1 MLTVNFL
8 CSMRAVDWQRPNLR
22 LPSRKAMEDATTVQA
37 DEKFVLLVRFNWA
50 VVAFAFCYVGVSLA
64 ISFQPGVYVMLTL
77 ALMLLANLLFI
88 RQGCSYAVAAN
99 IYLFCNCFVAI
110 LGCTYFSG
118 GIYSP
123 VISWFATGPVTA
135 TLLLGFNRNAVIW
148 LGINFALVLAFG
160 VAGWL
165 GIDLPFLYDRRHA
178 GFFFGT
184 SQIGLV
190 LTLLVHTK
198 IFDSA
203 KNRALIQS
211 EARNM
216 ELKAALH
223 ATAQARQKAE
233 EATASKSAFLANMSH
248 EIRTPMN
255 AIIGMSHL
263 ALKTRLEPQ
272 QRDYMQKV
280 QQSGQHLLGII
291 NDILDLSK
299 VEAGKLDLEIS
310 EFSLEQVLEKIA
322 NLIEEKATGKG
333 LELLFDIARDVPDAL
348 KGDALRL
355 SQMIINYANNAIKFT
370 DQGEIDIVVR
380 VLEHS
385 GDSVL
390 LRFIVRD
397 SGIGLSPEQA
407 AKLFQ
412 NFQQADTST
421 TRKYGGTGLGLSI
434 TKILAQ
440 QMGGEVGVDSAT
452 GVGSNFWF
460 TVRLGLGSE
469 ISRRLLLQS
478 ELNGKRVLVVDDLN
492 SARQV
497 LGEMLAGMGFK
508 VDTVQNGEL
517 AVTAVKRAD
526 AAGLPYD
533 IVLLDWQMP
542 GMNGVETA
550 QCLRSLTLQQQP
562 KLAMLS
568 ALGRGALAAALAS
581 APGCGITAVL
591 DKPVVPSYLFDTMV
605 DLLVGVTS
613 GARTRRSMAPDAIP
627 QALQGIQGARILL
640 AEDNALN
647 QQVASELL
655 RDAGLTVD
663 IADDGCIACTMV
675 ANAMAAG
682 HPYAL
687 ILMDLQMPQMDGL
700 EATRQ
705 ILASPQGVASPIV
718 AMTANAMT
726 SHREQCLA
734 AGMVDFVAKPID
746 PDELFRALLRW
757 IAPKGSRSV
766 HPSETPARL
775 GISDPVATVEGLSK
789 SIAGLDQEAGM
800 RRVLGRPQ
808 RYNTMLRG
816 FVDAQADCVA
826 DIREAVARGDVQTA
840 VRLAHTLKGL
850 AGNIAAPQLVQEAI
864 AVEQALR
871 TSPELGGLTPLLAQ
885 LEGTLRAQIVSIQD
899 ALASNGHVAVP
910 VKTHSAPDAHQL
922 ATVCQQLQILLAND
936 DGNAERLLAEYAI
949 MFNMAYPKHFLSLQA
964 AVQAFDSER
973 ALAILQQAVA
983 EGAN

>member
-1 MLTVNFL
+1 
-8 CSMRAVDWQRPNLR
+8 
-22 LPSRKAMEDATTVQA
+22 MEDANAVPA

-50 VVAFAFCYVGVSLA
+50 VVAFAVCYVGVSLA
-64 ISFQPGVYVMLTL
+64 IGFHPGVFVMLTL

-88 RQGCSYAVAAN
+88 HQGGSYAVAAN
-99 IYLFCNCFVAI
+99 IYLFCNCFIAI

-148 LGINFALVLAFG
+148 LGINFALVLTFG
-160 VAGWL
+160 VVGWL
-165 GIDLPFLYDRRHA
+165 GIDLPFLYDRKHA

-198 IFDSA
+198 IFDAA
-203 KNRALIQS
+203 KNRALTQS
-211 EARNM
+211 EARNT

-263 ALKTRLEPQ
+263 ALKTRLDPQ

-310 EFSLEQVLEKIA
+310 EFSLEQVLEKVA
-322 NLIEEKATGKG
+322 NLIEDKATGKG
-333 LELLFDIARDVPDAL
+333 LELLVDIARDVPDVL

-355 SQMIINYANNAIKFT
+355 SQMIINYANNAIKFA
-370 DQGEIDIVVR
+370 DRGEIDIIVR
-380 VLEHS
+380 VLDRS
-385 GDSVL
+385 DDAVL
-390 LRFIVRD
+390 LRFSVRD
-397 SGIGLSPEQA
+397 SGIGLSAEQA
-407 AKLFQ
+407 ANLFQ

-434 TKILAQ
+434 TRILAQ
-440 QMGGEVGVDSAT
+440 QMGGEVGVDST
-452 GVGSNFWF
+452 PGVGSTFWF
-460 TVRLGLGSE
+460 TVRLGLGSAVP
-469 ISRRLLLQS
+469 RKLLLPT
-478 ELNGKRVLVVDDLN
+478 ELNGKRVLVVDDVD
-492 SARQV
+492 SARRV
-497 LGEMLAGMGFK
+497 LGDLLAGMCFK
-508 VDTVQNGEL
+508 VDAVHSGEL
-517 AVTAVKRAD
+517 AVMAVQRAD

-550 QCLRSLTLQQQP
+550 QCLRNLALQQQP
-562 KLAMLS
+562 KLAILS
-568 ALGRGALAAALAS
+568 APGRDANAATLAS
-581 APGCGITAVL
+581 APGCGIAAVL
-591 DKPVVPSYLFDTMV
+591 GKPVMPSYLFDTMV
-605 DLLVGVTS
+605 DLLVGVS
-613 GARTRRSMAPDAIP
+613 IGARAHRSVASDAIP
-627 QALQGIQGARILL
+627 QALRGLLGARILL

-655 RDAGLTVD
+655 RDVGLRVD
-663 IADDGCIACTMV
+663 IADDGRIACNMV
-675 ANAMAAG
+675 ANALAAG
-682 HPYAL
+682 QPYAL

-700 EATRQ
+700 EATKQ
-705 ILASPQGVASPIV
+705 IIANQSGVAPPIV
-718 AMTANAMT
+718 AMTANAMA

-746 PDELFRALLRW
+746 PHELFRALLRW
-757 IAPKGSRSV
+757 IAPKDSGSAHSTATTAV
-766 HPSETPARL
+766 L
-775 GISDPVATVEGLSK
+775 GIPDAVGSVEGLFK

-800 RRVLGRPQ
+800 RRVSGKPQ
-808 RYNTMLRG
+808 RYIAMLRG
-816 FVDAQADCVA
+816 FVDAQAHCIEL
-826 DIREAVARGDVQTA
+826 IREAVGSGDGQTA

-850 AGNIAAPQLVQEAI
+850 AGNIAAPQLVQDAI

-871 TSPELGGLTPLLAQ
+871 MLPEHGELTPLLAR
-885 LEGTLRAQIVSIQD
+885 LEGNLRAQVVSIQA
-899 ALASNGHVAVP
+899 ALTSGDPVALP
-910 VKTHSAPDAHQL
+910 VTTHHAPDEQQL
-922 ATVCQQLQILLAND
+922 ATVCQQLQILLNND

-949 MFNMAYPKHFLSLQA
+949 MFNMAYPKHFSALQA

-973 ALAILQQAVA
+973 ALAILQQALA
-983 EGAN
+983 DGAS